1 VGSTVPT
8 RARSPARARRRRFE
22 SRILDEETAKEYF
35 RNISF
40 VSEHPRLTSPAAL
53 RALGHTTRLRI
64 LARLQLHGDSTATEC
79 AAEVGESASSCSYHL
94 RTLARHGFV
103 EEVASDDGR
112 ERRWH
117 ARVASVDFDAGTDS
131 GEEFQAASALARA
144 ALLELSDGTVRD
156 YLAHERSFSPAWREA
171 AAFLQTTIVATPEE
185 VETIARDIQALLAPY
200 LRQAPKRTPRGARF
214 VHVGVRAVPKP

>member
-1 VGSTVPT
+1 MKG
-8 RARSPARARRRRFE
+8 
-22 SRILDEETAKEYF
+22 YF

-40 VSEHPRLTSPAAL
+40 VPDHPRLTSPEAL

-94 RTLARHGFV
+94 RTLAKHGFV
-103 EEVASDDGR
+103 EEVASGDGR

-117 ARVASVDFDAGTDS
+117 ARVVSLDFDAGANAD
-131 GEEFQAASALARA
+131 EEFQAASALARA
-144 ALLELSDGTVRD
+144 AMLELSDGTVRD
-156 YLAHERSFSPAWREA
+156 YFAHERSFSPAWREA
-171 AAFLQTTIVATPEE
+171 AAFLQTTVVATPAELEE
-185 VETIARDIQALLAPY
+185 ITHRIQAVLAPY
-200 LRQAPKRTPRGARF
+200 FRRARKGAPRGARF